1 MDKDHKKTFLVPFDG
16 GEASTK
22 ASYFALEIAKFE
34 PTKIVFIHQD
44 AIPEEEDEVTIDK
57 DLRKALFDAEISFYV
72 MEKRGGELTDVIV
85 ETAEEL
91 NADLIIMGT
100 YGNNGTSFD
109 TNTSKIIERAGCSV
123 LAIPYKTSFSK
134 IKRVAFACDFRHI
147 KDSTALMK
155 FWFIALKMKAEI
167 KIVFVNSDRK
177 KVSEFWNEEVE
188 RTLEFFF
195 DNFTHDY
202 DIVEGED
209 IEQAIHN
216 YVHDKNIDLL
226 GILPRNHNK
235 NNLRESTGQLTKL
248 LSTHASIPI
257 LALD

>member
-1 MDKDHKKTFLVPFDG
+1 
-16 GEASTK
+16 
-22 ASYFALEIAKFE
+22 
-34 PTKIVFIHQD
+34 
-44 AIPEEEDEVTIDK
+44 
-57 DLRKALFDAEISFYV
+57 
-72 MEKRGGELTDVIV
+72 
-85 ETAEEL
+85 
-91 NADLIIMGT
+91 
-100 YGNNGTSFD
+100 
-109 TNTSKIIERAGCSV
+109 
-123 LAIPYKTSFSK
+123 
-134 IKRVAFACDFRHI
+134 
-147 KDSTALMK
+147 
-155 FWFIALKMKAEI
+155 MKAEI